1 MSLTPFTS
9 SLLRLGELRV
19 HLLEAGSPESPKML
33 LIPGGMGDAEL
44 HWHKVLAALG
54 TSFHV
59 YAPDLPGFHQE
70 SDALKDVSLPQIMQ
84 WINALL
90 RALKGERVTL
100 VGTSIG
106 AVLSRFYAAHY
117 PAVVERLVLVDGGGV
132 ADLPGIVRTLLNT
145 PGISH
150 AFYWDRY
157 RRIYSRAALRRSI
170 FRHDLLTEEFVQRLE
185 RASEGFMPLLRT
197 LLSQPW
203 PSARTPACPTLII
216 WGKEDHLTPLR
227 EANQLLSE
235 IPSAELVLIE
245 QAGHMP
251 MLEQPEQFMAAIRPF
266 LSREHLQS
274 ASDS

>member
-132 ADLPGIVRTLLNT
+132 ADLPGIVRALLNT

-150 AFYWDRY
+150 AFYRDRY
-157 RRIYSRAALRRSI
+157 RRIYSRAGLQRSI
-170 FRHDLLTEEFVQRLE
+170 YQQHVLTEDFFRALK

-197 LLSQPW
+197 LLSEPW
-203 PSARTPACPTLII
+203 PPTRTPECPTLII
-216 WGKEDHLTPLR
+216 WGREDHLASPNEGKR
-227 EANQLLSE
+227 LLKE
-235 IPSAELVLIE
+235 IPGAELALIE

-251 MLEQPEQFMAAIRPF
+251 MLEQPGVFTEAIMKF
-266 LSREHLQS
+266 LSR
-274 ASDS
+274 